1 MDLFKITKDYE
12 KVNWDKLIKV
22 LMAYAYVLIGDENK
36 KMNKSKADLAY
47 DFAMDTITQYL
58 HNKSKFDPT
67 RNPDLVKYLKYN
79 ILRQLISNSKVTGNI
94 KYEKTSES
102 IKIDSYSITEKLI
115 TDIKIDE
122 KIDTDRIINIV
133 EEKIANDDDLTM
145 IFNCRYYSNSKRS
158 EICKDLNISE
168 KEYDNRI
175 KRLRRIVA
183 KTIKALTDHE

>member
-133 EEKIANDDDLTM
+133 EEKIANDDDLTI